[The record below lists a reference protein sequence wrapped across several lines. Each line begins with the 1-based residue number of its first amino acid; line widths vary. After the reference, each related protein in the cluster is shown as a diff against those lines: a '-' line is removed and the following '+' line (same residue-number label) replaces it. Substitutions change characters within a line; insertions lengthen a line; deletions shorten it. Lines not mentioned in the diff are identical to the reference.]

1 MCLPRNVERGSVCSE
16 LVRGPAISWLWTR
29 GRKTAVKS
37 GEYGG
42 WMIASTC
49 NRSNGTCCHAN
60 LLYYLHGM
68 VMVLVLHLRYKVPD
82 EGVVEGLRG
91 HAVMDVAD
99 NRENIPTAK
108 QLHQPVHQTPL

>member
-1 MCLPRNVERGSVCSE
+1 
-16 LVRGPAISWLWTR
+16 
-29 GRKTAVKS
+29 
-37 GEYGG
+37 
-42 WMIASTC
+42 
-49 NRSNGTCCHAN
+49 
-60 LLYYLHGM
+60 M
-68 VMVLVLHLRYKVPD
+68 VMALVLHLRYKVPD